1 MITYGDLLKG
11 HILKVG
17 DSLEI
22 DECKYQVD
30 INSGYYL
37 MGLNCDNSTIFRD
50 DHLNNMSERHDWA
63 RKFGEMVGSPNCY
76 FPELRTLEQ
85 LTKFV
90 IDIYEKVYD
99 KLRGISSPS
108 VSFEVAKLL
117 KEKGFD
123 EPCEGFYVKS
133 KSKSIESK
141 SKSIIISLPKG
152 NKTLTHI
159 KL

>member
-1 MITYGDLLKG
+1 MITYEDLLKG
-11 HILKVG
+11 HILNVG

-22 DECKYQVD
+22 DICEYQVD
-30 INSGYYL
+30 RSSGYYL
-37 MGLNCDNSTIFRD
+37 MGLNCSNIEIFKD

-63 RKFGEMVGSPNCY
+63 RRFGEMVGSPNCH

-90 IDIYEKVYD
+90 IDIYKRVY

-108 VSFEVAKLL
+108 V
-117 KEKGFD
+117 
-123 EPCEGFYVKS
+123 KS
-133 KSKSIESK
+133 KSKLIT
-141 SKSIIISLPKG
+141 ISLPKG

-159 KL
+159 KF

>member
-11 HILKVG
+11 HILDIG

-22 DECKYQVD
+22 DRCKYQVD
-30 INSGYYL
+30 INTGYYL
-37 MGLNCDNSTIFRD
+37 MGLNCGNLEIFKET
-50 DHLNNMSERHDWA
+50 HLNNASERYDWA
-63 RKFGEMVGSPNCY
+63 REFGEMVGSPSCH

-90 IDIYEKVYD
+90 IDIYKKVYEL
-99 KLRGISSPS
+99 KGVSSPS
-108 VSFEVAKLL
+108 V
-117 KEKGFD
+117 
-123 EPCEGFYVKS
+123 
-133 KSKSIESK
+133 ESK
-141 SKSIIISLPKG
+141 SKSITISLPKG

>member
-1 MITYGDLLKG
+1 MKVEYEDLLKG
-11 HILKVG
+11 YILNVN
-17 DSLEI
+17 DLLEI
-22 DECKYQVD
+22 DGCEYKVD
-30 INSGYYL
+30 KNYGYYL

-50 DHLNNMSERHDWA
+50 NHLNNVSERHDWA
-63 RKFGEMVGSPNCY
+63 RRFGEMVGSPNCY

-108 VSFEVAKLL
+108 V
-117 KEKGFD
+117 
-123 EPCEGFYVKS
+123 KS